1 MQNVS
6 PASVRTG
13 RTSEACQRARLTVGS
28 HGRVRAPAP
37 HSFRDTDDDR
47 RDEADGPGPVRAPG
61 AVVYGQRG
69 PPRVREPRGTAAV
82 VRSPAGGARA
92 RCRDGD
98 RIYGPGPRGAVPSG
112 CRGRP
117 DAGLARGA
125 APTGRRPPGP
135 GSLV

>member
-1 MQNVS
+1 MQSVS

-69 PPRVREPRGTAAV
+69 PPRVSEPRGTAEGV
-82 VRSPAGGARA
+82 LFT
-92 RCRDGD
+92 C
-98 RIYGPGPRGAVPSG
+98 
-112 CRGRP
+112 
-117 DAGLARGA
+117 
-125 APTGRRPPGP
+125 
-135 GSLV
+135 GSSRTRWSVTSRV